1 MIFSAFG
8 YVFNPAA
15 GTDMHWFCSV
25 VVITLVFETI
35 EVPETPVRTRAGP
48 SLFFFFMFCSF
59 TILIVISF

>member
-1 MIFSAFG
+1 MISLALG
-8 YVFNPAA
+8 YVFNSAT

-48 SLFFFFMFCSF
+48 SLFFFFMFCF
-59 TILIVISF
+59 LTILIVISF